1 MEVVAALLGIGA
13 LLLVLLVP
21 VGLYVSRQRTLSRRV
36 GSFGCQLRGD
46 HESTWTAGIAHYG
59 ASRLVWWRT
68 LSLSVR
74 PAHTWSRSELTLI
87 ERVPLD
93 QVDEYGGTLLR
104 VHCLHHEERFQLTM
118 SEAACAGLVSWLESG
133 PRPVGR
139 VI

>member
-21 VGLYVSRQRTLSRRV
+21 VGLYVSRQRTLSQRV
-36 GSFGCQLRGD
+36 GSFACQLRAE
-46 HESTWTAGIAHYG
+46 HEGAWTAGIAQYG
-59 ASRLVWWRT
+59 TDRLDWWRT

-74 PAHTWSRSELTLI
+74 PAHSWSRSELTLV
-87 ERVPLD
+87 ERVRLD
-93 QVDEYGGTLLR
+93 EVDELGGTLLR
-104 VHCLHHEERFQLTM
+104 VHCRHHEERFQLTM